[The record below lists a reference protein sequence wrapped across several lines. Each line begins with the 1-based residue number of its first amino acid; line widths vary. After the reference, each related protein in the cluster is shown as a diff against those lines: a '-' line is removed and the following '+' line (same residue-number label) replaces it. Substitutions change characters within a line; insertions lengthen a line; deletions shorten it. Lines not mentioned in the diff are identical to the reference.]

1 MTFKSTAL
9 SLGLAVLP
17 LAAHAAP
24 FCAKLLDADALPGS
38 YARLAPIHSSTDSG
52 WIFTDEMLSTE
63 YAMKSE
69 AERLMTAI
77 VAEFTRRDVPLA
89 IMIAPPRA
97 LVAGQTT
104 VEATIGSA
112 SYDANAAR
120 DSFDTLIE
128 QLRAAG
134 AIVPNLVDEAIATQ
148 ASGPAYYFQ
157 RDTHWTAFG
166 AALSA
171 QALAIEISTTRP
183 DIALISVPDLEI
195 SDAVEEEKGSLA
207 AIVRDVCEMEP
218 AIEPFAL
225 ARFPS
230 RGNYLLGE
238 ATQTPIVALLGTSF
252 SNRYK
257 KDFYRVGDAIS
268 WALDREVVNMS
279 ESGTGMIGIIEGF
292 VNSGGL
298 DQPLELVIWETPYT
312 ESFNSTS
319 NLRQLLGALQS
330 AGDEVVSVTAEGVPD
345 TTVEVGAAQPEY
357 ILVDTSTLE
366 SIELR
371 VRVVL
376 SNDKTK
382 TIKLRRSDRVPAAL
396 RSEVL
401 AAALTGFGHDIRS
414 VSVEVISGGNAADIR
429 YDLVSGSDGGS

>member
-1 MTFKSTAL
+1 
-9 SLGLAVLP
+9 
-17 LAAHAAP
+17 
-24 FCAKLLDADALPGS
+24 
-38 YARLAPIHSSTDSG
+38 
-52 WIFTDEMLSTE
+52 
-63 YAMKSE
+63 
-69 AERLMTAI
+69 
-77 VAEFTRRDVPLA
+77 
-89 IMIAPPRA
+89 
-97 LVAGQTT
+97 
-104 VEATIGSA
+104 
-112 SYDANAAR
+112 
-120 DSFDTLIE
+120 
-128 QLRAAG
+128 
-134 AIVPNLVDEAIATQ
+134 
-148 ASGPAYYFQ
+148 
-157 RDTHWTAFG
+157 
-166 AALSA
+166 
-171 QALAIEISTTRP
+171 
-183 DIALISVPDLEI
+183 
-195 SDAVEEEKGSLA
+195 
-207 AIVRDVCEMEP
+207 
-218 AIEPFAL
+218 
-225 ARFPS
+225 
-230 RGNYLLGE
+230 
-238 ATQTPIVALLGTSF
+238 
-252 SNRYK
+252 
-257 KDFYRVGDAIS
+257 GDAIS

-345 TTVEVGAAQPEY
+345 TTVEVGATQPEY